1 MGIAMWCDDPFCKF
15 HGFQWENME
24 PYELKDLQDLEA
36 SWNIYGSWVHVPWSV
51 KLVCLTLPQVPS
63 MVGENTMT
71 IRNHIPRKVGMI
83 IAAKDMDLWICSCFF
98 LSINQWFS
106 IHTHHGLCLLPSPD
120 TSLEVLRL
128 RADSRGGDS
137 AKGTGNQS
145 WQWKIIHSFHR
156 WFPMKTSIYMGF
168 PIGVFDYGMVFPTKV
183 NGINSLPRIMNIWWP
198 AVNPAFTFL
207 RIWVEGQHYHWQF

>member
-98 LSINQWFS
+98 YPSTNDSPYTPIMVFVCCHLRTPLLKFLGSVQIHEAATPPRGRVINHGNGKSS
-106 IHTHHGLCLLPSPD
+106 IHFIDDFP
-120 TSLEVLRL
+120 
-128 RADSRGGDS
+128 
-137 AKGTGNQS
+137 
-145 WQWKIIHSFHR
+145 WK
-156 WFPMKTSIYMGF
+156 P
-168 PIGVFDYGMVFPTKV
+168 P
-183 NGINSLPRIMNIWWP
+183 
-198 AVNPAFTFL
+198 FT
-207 RIWVEGQHYHWQF
+207 